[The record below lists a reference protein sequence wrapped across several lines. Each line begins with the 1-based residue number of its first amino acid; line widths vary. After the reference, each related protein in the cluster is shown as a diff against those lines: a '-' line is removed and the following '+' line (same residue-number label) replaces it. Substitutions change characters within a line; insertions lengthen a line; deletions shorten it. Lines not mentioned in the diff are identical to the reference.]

1 MSNGRIGFVMPR
13 SVTEAMDCFPD
24 DQQLAAY
31 KVINKYA
38 LDGIEPEFDEDH
50 QIAKGI
56 FILAKPFIDSNNR
69 KYENGKKGGRPKN
82 ETKPNDN
89 QTETKTKPN
98 NNQTETKAKLNDNQA
113 ETNPKAN
120 SRRVEELK
128 SRKVEEWKSGTVE
141 EGESPKAPLASPGV
155 ITELTEADAASLGV
169 EPALCEP
176 VSNWVNNRA
185 ARGEPLTEGELK
197 SMVSTVKSN
206 TVKYGAQ
213 AVSNLITENM
223 GNGYKGIL
231 WDRLDRKARDNPRK
245 SVAEQFMEIPL

>member
-1 MSNGRIGFVMPR
+1 VSNGRIGFVMPR

-38 LDGIEPEFDEDH
+38 LDGIEPDFDEDH

-98 NNQTETKAKLNDNQA
+98 DNQSG
-113 ETNPKAN
+113 TNPKAN
-120 SRRVEELK
+120 SRRVEELN
-128 SRKVEEWKSGTVE
+128 SRRVEEWKSGTVE
-141 EGESPKAPLASPGV
+141 EGGSPKAPLTPPGV

-176 VSNWVNNRA
+176 VSNWINNRT

-197 SMVSTVKSN
+197 SMVSMVKAN

-213 AVSNLITENM
+213 AVSDLITENM

-231 WDRLDRKARDNPRK
+231 WDRLDRKSRDKPRK